1 MAKVSLEV
9 ADVFRRYGPA
19 FRKAHRL
26 SIAQRRVMRAIECC
40 RTAALGGHVEKCERC
55 GHTRI
60 SFNSCR
66 NRHCTKC
73 QSLAK
78 ARWLDAQQQHLLPC
92 EYFHVVFTIPKSVA
106 AIAFQNRAVVFN
118 ILFRAAAQTLQSI
131 ARDPRHLGAEIG
143 LLAVL
148 HSWGQTVQFHPH
160 IHCVVPGG
168 GLSLDGERWVACRPG
183 FFLPVKV
190 LSRRFR
196 TLFLTALGQA
206 FRDGELN
213 FFSELKP
220 LAERRKFTELLA
232 SARRTEWI
240 VYAKRPFGGPQ
251 QVLDYLG
258 RYTHRVAISNDRLL
272 SMEDG
277 TVCFRWKDYRHSS
290 RQKIMAIAA
299 GEFIRR
305 FLLHVLPTGFVR
317 IRRYGLL
324 GNRHC
329 AAKLALCRRLL
340 GADEAKPQPDARIE
354 DYRIRY
360 EALTGASLIACPIC
374 RSGRMIRIETLPP
387 KVGSGISRIDSS

>member
-19 FRKAHRL
+19 FREAHRL

-73 QSLAK
+73 QSSAK

-92 EYFHVVFTIPKSVA
+92 EYFHVVFTIPESIA

-118 ILFRAAAQTLQSI
+118 ILFRAAAQALQSI

-143 LLAVL
+143 LLAVR

-168 GLSLDGERWVACRPG
+168 GPSPDGKRWVACRPG

-220 LAERRKFTELLA
+220 LAARGKFAELLA
-232 SARRTEWI
+232 SARRTEWV
-240 VYAKRPFGGPQ
+240 VYAKRPLGGPQ

-290 RQKIMAIAA
+290 RRKIMAMAA

-340 GADEAKPQPDARIE
+340 GADEAKAQPDERME
-354 DYRIRY
+354 DYRVRY

-374 RSGRMIRIETLPP
+374 RSGRMIRIETLSPTL
-387 KVGSGISRIDSS
+387 GSGISPIDSS

>member
-1 MAKVSLEV
+1 VAKASLEV

-92 EYFHVVFTIPKSVA
+92 EYFHVVFTIPESIA

-118 ILFRAAAQTLQSI
+118 ILFRASAQALQSI
-131 ARDPRHLGAEIG
+131 ARDRRHLGAEIG

-168 GLSLDGERWVACRPG
+168 GLSSDGQRWVPCRPG

-196 TLFLTALGQA
+196 TLFLTALQQA
-206 FRDGELN
+206 FRNGDLK

-220 LAERRKFTELLA
+220 LAERAKFAELLA
-232 SARRTEWI
+232 WARRTEWV
-240 VYAKRPFGGPQ
+240 VYAKPPFGGPQ

-258 RYTHRVAISNDRLL
+258 RYTHRVAISNNRLL

-277 TVCFRWKDYRHSS
+277 TVCFRWKDYRHSN
-290 RQKIMAIAA
+290 RQKTMAITAE
-299 GEFIRR
+299 EFMRR

-329 AAKLALCRRLL
+329 AAKLAICRRLL
-340 GADEAKPQPDARIE
+340 GADEAKPQPNNRIE

-360 EALTGASLIACPIC
+360 EALTGASLIACPVC
-374 RSGRMIRIETLPP
+374 QSGRMIRIETLSPTL
-387 KVGSGISRIDSS
+387 GSSISRIDSS

>member
-1 MAKVSLEV
+1 VAKVSLEV

-19 FRKAHRL
+19 FREAHRL

-78 ARWLDAQQQHLLPC
+78 ARWLDSQQQHLLPC
-92 EYFHVVFTIPKSVA
+92 EYFHVVFTIPESVA

-168 GLSLDGERWVACRPG
+168 GLSPDGERWVACRPG

-196 TLFLTALGQA
+196 TLFLRALGQA
-206 FRDGELN
+206 FRDGELK
-213 FFSELKP
+213 FFSDLKP
-220 LAERRKFTELLA
+220 LAEREKFAELLA

-290 RQKIMAIAA
+290 RRKIMAMAA

-329 AAKLALCRRLL
+329 AAKLELCRRLL
-340 GADEAKPQPDARIE
+340 GVDEAKAQRDERIE
-354 DYRIRY
+354 DYRVRY

-374 RSGRMIRIETLPP
+374 RSGRMIRIETLSPAL
-387 KVGSGISRIDSS
+387 GNSISRIDSS